1 MWGAIGKVL
10 RSPGSLALLV
20 STAVGVFLLQVWLPD
35 LGLIWH
41 VVTSSA
47 FSPGEKVGFLWA
59 SVGAIRTNFTV
70 LGAWLVGA
78 VSILFGLSA
87 ALTVRYLRERLAVRD
102 VSGMGVAGLLAALV
116 GVGCSACGAVVLSA
130 LVGATATAS
139 FVGLLPLRGQ
149 EFTLLSAA
157 ILAAAV
163 VVTAR
168 KLAEPVACEL
178 PGARDV
184 REIDRDPVAGS

>member
-1 MWGAIGKVL
+1 MWGAIGRVL
-10 RSPGSLALLV
+10 RSPASLALLV
-20 STAVGVFLLQVWLPD
+20 STALGVFLLQVWLPD

-41 VVTSSA
+41 VVTSGA
-47 FSPGEKVGFLWA
+47 FSPGGKVGFLWD

-70 LGAWLVGA
+70 LGAWLAVA
-78 VSILFGLSA
+78 VSLLFGLSA
-87 ALTVRYLRERLAVRD
+87 ALTVRYVRERLAIRD

-149 EFTLLSAA
+149 EFSLLSVA

-178 PGARDV
+178 PRAPDAHELH
-184 REIDRDPVAGS
+184 RERAAGT